1 MTTTSDVDGGV
12 EKKFRRNFPS
22 SQLFCGCKKSLE
34 EGIVGTC
41 EATASRMMPFKN
53 GRKEG
58 KNVDS
63 SDFALD
69 DFFD

>member
-1 MTTTSDVDGGV
+1 MDV
-12 EKKFRRNFPS
+12 
-22 SQLFCGCKKSLE
+22 KKSLE
-34 EGIVGTC
+34 EGIVGSC
-41 EATASRMMPFKN
+41 EAATASRMMPFKN